1 MRHAAPTSRRPLSR
15 AAQLTLAAIAYTTAG
30 LATGLITLGS
40 ALTIWGLWQWL
51 GVN

>member
-1 MRHAAPTSRRPLSR
+1 MRHATPTSRRPISR

-30 LATGLITLGS
+30 LAVSLSTLGS
-40 ALTIWGLWQWL
+40 ALAIWGLWQWL